1 MESNKDEAIRCID
14 IARNA
19 IAEGKLERAE
29 KFLQKAEKLYETKD
43 AKELLEKLKGYTK
56 ENTNPSTE
64 ETTGPYMRREKKS
77 SGNAET
83 PKSAEVEY
91 NSDQLEAVKRIKKCK
106 DYYEVLGVSKDAT
119 DSEIKK
125 AYKKLALQLHPDK
138 NKAPG
143 AVEAFKAV
151 GNAAAILTD
160 SEKRKSYDLY
170 GEQSHAGRTE
180 HAAHNYS
187 GFQFGGYSRGFDSEF
202 TPEEIFSMFFG
213 GSFPQQNVYM
223 RQRRY
228 QRGGDNQHAQ
238 REQQNSYAALVNLL
252 PILLLIMLSMMSS
265 FFISDPIYS
274 LQPNQKYSVMRRTAN
289 WKVSYYVKDN
299 FHSEYQGSVSRLET
313 AVEEEY
319 YQNLKH
325 KCFRERQYRESM
337 IMKARNFGDANLYRK
352 AQNTATPSCD
362 DLQKLQTF

>member
-19 IAEGKLERAE
+19 LADGKLERAE

-43 AKELLEKLKGYTK
+43 AKDLLEKLKGYNK
-56 ENTNPSTE
+56 ENNATAE
-64 ETTGPYMRREKKS
+64 ETTGPYMRREKKTS
-77 SGNAET
+77 SKAEA
-83 PKSAEVEY
+83 PKASEPDY
-91 NSDQLEAVKRIKKCK
+91 SSDQIEAVKRIKKCK
-106 DYYEVLGVSKDAT
+106 DYYEVLGVTKEAT

-170 GEQSHAGRTE
+170 GEQTPSSRSAE

-187 GFQFGGYSRGFDSEF
+187 GFQFGGYSRGFDSEY

-228 QRGGDNQHAQ
+228 QRTGDNQHAQ

-274 LQPNQKYSVMRRTAN
+274 LQPNQKYSVQRKTAN
-289 WKVSYYVKDN
+289 WKIPYYVKDN

-352 AQNTATPSCD
+352 AQNTPTPSCD
-362 DLQKLQTF
+362 DLQKLSSF

>member
-1 MESNKDEAIRCID
+1 MESNRDEALRCVD

-19 IAEGKLERAE
+19 LAEGKLDRAE
-29 KFLQKAEKLYETKD
+29 KFLQKAERLYQTKD
-43 AKELLEKLKGYTK
+43 AKELLEKLKGCNK
-56 ENTNPSTE
+56 ENQPSAE
-64 ETTGPYMRREKKS
+64 ENTGPYKRHEKKS
-77 SGNAET
+77 TSNADSA
-83 PKSAEVEY
+83 KSTEVEY
-91 NSDQLEAVKRIKKCK
+91 TSDQLEAVKKVKKCK

-143 AVEAFKAV
+143 SVEAFKAV

-160 SEKRKSYDLY
+160 AEKRKSYDLY
-170 GEQSHAGRTE
+170 GEQTHSGRAE

-187 GFQFGGYSRGFDSEF
+187 GFQFGGYSRGFDSEY

-228 QRGGDNQHAQ
+228 QRTGENHAQ
-238 REQQNSYAALVNLL
+238 REQQNSYAALINLL

-274 LQPNQKYSVMRRTAN
+274 LQPNQKYSVMRKTAN
-289 WKVSYYVKDN
+289 WKVAYYVKDN

-325 KCFRERQYRESM
+325 KCFRERQYKESM
-337 IMKARNFGDANLYRK
+337 IMKARNFGDANMYRK

-362 DLQKLQTF
+362 DLQKLQSY